1 MWVRQIRALFDEFCD
16 EDDVTFLTESQR
28 RTYLER
34 GYLEF
39 RRLAANA
46 DPMLFAIYVDIT
58 VTDVDQYDLADNAN
72 AVRILGNPAGGLTG
86 PRARRLWKLAGL
98 DTSGQLLWWAQQSTV
113 IEEVTPGY
121 FPWNDGAG
129 WAPFV
134 WSAVGTKLL
143 FDSKVTGTLRLWYD
157 PYPTVDW
164 TKDAVSDDEFVD
176 DLDEFHDLI
185 AALGYRLYLA
195 RTTIP
200 QEGIERFIS
209 RRYNDM
215 QDFISRSRMTD
226 AAKYVREVY

>member
-1 MWVRQIRALFDEFCD
+1 MWVRQVRNLFDEMVD
-16 EDDVTFLTESQR
+16 EDDSTFLTVAQR

-46 DPMLFAIYVDIT
+46 DPMLYAIYVDLA
-58 VTDVDQYDLADNAN
+58 VTNADEYDLGAAAS

-98 DTSGQLLWWAQQSTV
+98 NTAGQLLWWATQTT
-113 IEEVTPGY
+113 IMEEVTPGY

-129 WAPFV
+129 WAPFS

-157 PYPTVDW
+157 PYPSIDW
-164 TKDAVSDDEFVD
+164 TLDDALSDEFID

-185 AALGYRLYLA
+185 AALAHRLYLA
-195 RTTIP
+195 RTNAP
-200 QEGIERFIS
+200 AVGVEQFIM

-226 AAKYVREVY
+226 AAKFVREVY